1 MEKNIQ
7 TSRMLLVP
15 WDFSLM
21 AEFAL
26 EHALRIAKT
35 LDKEITLLHVVEK
48 NSTDEKKQEVLAKL
62 DEKAAEVNKLHGI
75 QPYTLV
81 LEGHIFSA
89 ISDYA
94 GETEANMVIMGTHGI
109 QGAQKVTG
117 SWALK
122 VIAGSKVPFLVVQS
136 HPNNTERFRNIVF
149 PIDFRSEDK
158 EKLFWAIYLGKYF
171 NSTVHIFRKLA
182 TDSSLLKKTNVNLNF
197 AIRFL
202 IQNNVEYVIHDA
214 PKGNFNKETIKFA
227 QEISADLILI
237 MTSKHITFFTYF
249 MGAPE
254 QEIIAND
261 ARIPVMCINPR
272 ANFAK
277 MGQFLYGG
285 N

>member
-1 MEKNIQ
+1 MENNIQ

-15 WDFSLM
+15 WDFTLM

-35 LDKEITLLHVVEK
+35 LDKEITLLHVVPAE
-48 NSTDEKKQEVLAKL
+48 TPQEKKEEVLARL
-62 DEKAAEVNKLHGI
+62 VEKATEVTNTHQIK
-75 QPYTLV
+75 PYTVV

-94 GETEANMVIMGTHGI
+94 GEIEANMVIMGTHGI
-109 QGAQKVTG
+109 QGAQKFTG

-136 HPNNTERFRNIVF
+136 HPNNTERFKNIVF

-158 EKLFWAIYLGKYF
+158 EKLYWAIYLGKYF
-171 NSTVHIFRKLA
+171 NSTVHIFRKQA
-182 TDSSLLKKTNVNLNF
+182 TDSSLIKKTNVNLNF

-202 IQNNVEYVIHDA
+202 IQNNLEYMIHEA
-214 PKGNFNKETIKFA
+214 PKGNFNKETVKFA
-227 QEISADLILI
+227 QEINADLILI

-249 MGAPE
+249 LGAPE
-254 QEIIAND
+254 QELIANG
-261 ARIPVMCINPR
+261 ARIPVMCVNPR

>member
-7 TSRMLLVP
+7 ASRMLIVP

-21 AEFAL
+21 AEFAI

-35 LDKEITLLHVVEK
+35 LEKEITLLHVVEK
-48 NSTDEKKQEVLAKL
+48 KTSEANRVEILKKL
-62 DEKAAEVNKLHGI
+62 DEKAAEIQNLHGVM
-75 QPYTLV
+75 TKTVV

-94 GETEANMVIMGTHGI
+94 GEIEANMVVMGTHGI
-109 QGAQKVTG
+109 QGTQKLTG
-117 SWALK
+117 SYAFK

-136 HPNNTERFRNIVF
+136 HPNNNERFRNIVF

-171 NSTVHIFRKLA
+171 SSTVHIIRKHA
-182 TDSSLLKKTNVNLNF
+182 TDKSLLQKTNKNLNF
-197 AIRFL
+197 AVRFL
-202 IQNNVEYVIHDA
+202 IQNNLEYQIHEA
-214 PKGNFNKETIKFA
+214 PKGNFDKETVKFS
-227 QEISADLILI
+227 QEINADLILI

-249 MGAPE
+249 LGAPE
-254 QEIIAND
+254 QNLIANS
-261 ARIPVMCINPR
+261 AKIPVMCVNPR